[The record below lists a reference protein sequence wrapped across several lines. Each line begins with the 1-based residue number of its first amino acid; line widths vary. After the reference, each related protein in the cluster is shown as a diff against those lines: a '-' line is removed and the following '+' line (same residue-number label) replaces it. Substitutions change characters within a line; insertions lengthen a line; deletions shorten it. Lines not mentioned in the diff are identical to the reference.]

1 LRCSK
6 ETPLQR
12 SMVSAGLCS
21 RIRPTPGETT
31 MTRNMSAIDR
41 LVRFYAGLAL
51 VAFALPFW
59 APQTGWNWIG
69 WFGLIPMLSA
79 IVGTCGIYRLVGMST
94 AIGR

>member
-1 LRCSK
+1 
-6 ETPLQR
+6 
-12 SMVSAGLCS
+12 
-21 RIRPTPGETT
+21 
-31 MTRNMSAIDR
+31 MTRNMSALDR

-94 AIGR
+94 APAR

>member
-1 LRCSK
+1 
-6 ETPLQR
+6 
-12 SMVSAGLCS
+12 
-21 RIRPTPGETT
+21 
-31 MTRNMSAIDR
+31 MTRNMSALDR